1 MSQPKK
7 EVNKQATL
15 KRVLAYVIK
24 NYKTSKFYQ
33 CSKCGRLTPYNL
45 RGKCTQDKCTGTL
58 SEVNPDEALA
68 TNFYRIQYKEK
79 KIPKENKKGIV

>member
-24 NYKTSKFYQ
+24 NYKWRFMA
-33 CSKCGRLTPYNL
+33 
-45 RGKCTQDKCTGTL
+45 
-58 SEVNPDEALA
+58 VFALYGS
-68 TNFYRIQYKEK
+68 F
-79 KIPKENKKGIV
+79 

>member
-24 NYKTSKFYQ
+24 NYK
-33 CSKCGRLTPYNL
+33 PH
-45 RGKCTQDKCTGTL
+45 L
-58 SEVNPDEALA
+58 SSQVQQV
-68 TNFYRIQYKEK
+68 Y
-79 KIPKENKKGIV
+79 